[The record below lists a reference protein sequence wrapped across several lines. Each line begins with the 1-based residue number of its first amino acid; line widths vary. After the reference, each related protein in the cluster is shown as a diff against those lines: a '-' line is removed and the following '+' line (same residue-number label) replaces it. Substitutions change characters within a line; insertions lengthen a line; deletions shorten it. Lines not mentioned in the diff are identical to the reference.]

1 MALSAEAAVAV
12 TEFRPST
19 AVRRPSKALFAAAL
33 ALPGL
38 AATLVQAQAATAPTQ
53 TSLELQYSHYQEFQP
68 RAERMEISAPSLF
81 VIAPV
86 GDQWAANLFLTTDS
100 ISGASPLY
108 HDTLSGASGEGIDDF
123 RKAGSINLTR
133 YFERATLRFGGAYS
147 SEDDYIGR
155 SLNVGASLDS
165 EDRNTSYDFAVA
177 VNRDGID
184 SSNGVAEHETR
195 RGEQLSV
202 GLTRVLSPSS
212 IIAASLGFAHGTG
225 YFNDPYKPL
234 DKRPDGRDETTL
246 LVRYNKYYNNA
257 AAALRVSY
265 RYYQD
270 SWALDAHSLEAAWEQ
285 ELAHDFILTP
295 SLRYYSQGKA
305 DFYVDPPFGFGFNPN
320 RNYSAD
326 ARLSAFGAWDVG
338 LKLGLPEFAG
348 WRAEVKFE
356 FYRQKNSWALGS
368 GSAELAPFSAR
379 TWQLGLRHSF

>member
-1 MALSAEAAVAV
+1 MAV
-12 TEFRPST
+12 TE
-19 AVRRPSKALFAAAL
+19 RRPSKALFAAAL
-33 ALPGL
+33 TLPGL
-38 AATLVQAQAATAPTQ
+38 AATLVQAQAASVPTQ

-100 ISGASPLY
+100 MSGASPLY
-108 HDTLSGASGEGIDDF
+108 HDTLSGASGESINDF
-123 RKAGSINLTR
+123 RKAGSINFTR
-133 YFERATLRFGGAYS
+133 YFERAALRFGGAYS

-155 SLNVGASLDS
+155 SLNVGASFDS
-165 EDRNTSYDFAVA
+165 EDRNTSYDFAIA

-184 SSNGVAEHETR
+184 STNGVAEQETR

-212 IIAASLGFAHGTG
+212 IIAASLGFAHGSG

-257 AAALRVSY
+257 DAALRLSY

-270 SWALDAHSLEAAWEQ
+270 SWALDAHTIDAAWEQ
-285 ELAHDFILTP
+285 NLAHDFILTP

-305 DFYVDPPFGFGFNPN
+305 DFYVDPPFGVGFSPN

-326 ARLSAFGAWDVG
+326 ARLSAFGAWDLG

-348 WRAEVKFE
+348 WRAEIKFE

-368 GSAELAPFSAR
+368 GPAELAPFSAR

>member
-12 TEFRPST
+12 TEFTPST
-19 AVRRPSKALFAAAL
+19 AGRRPSKALFAAAL

-38 AATLVQAQAATAPTQ
+38 AATLVQAQAATPPTQ

-86 GDQWAANLFLTTDS
+86 GDQWATNLFLTTDS

-108 HDTLSGASGEGIDDF
+108 HDTLSGASGLGIDDF
-123 RKAGSINLTR
+123 RKAGSINFTR

-184 SSNGVAEHETR
+184 STNGVAEHETR

-202 GLTRVLSPSS
+202 GLTRVLSRSS

-246 LVRYNKYYNNA
+246 LVRYNKYYNSA
-257 AAALRVSY
+257 DAALRLSY

-270 SWALDAHSLEAAWEQ
+270 SWALDAHTIEAAWEQ
-285 ELAHDFILTP
+285 NLAHDFILTP

-305 DFYVDPPFGFGFNPN
+305 DFYVDPPFGEGFYPN

>member
-1 MALSAEAAVAV
+1 MAQSAEVAVAV
-12 TEFRPST
+12 TE
-19 AVRRPSKALFAAAL
+19 RRPSKALFAAAL

-38 AATLVQAQAATAPTQ
+38 ATTLVQAQAASAPTQ

-108 HDTLSGASGEGIDDF
+108 HDTLSGASGEGIEDF
-123 RKAGSINLTR
+123 RKAGSVNFTR
-133 YFERATLRFGGAYS
+133 YFERATLRFGGAFS
-147 SEDDYIGR
+147 TEDDYIGR
-155 SLNVGASLDS
+155 SLNVGTSLDS
-165 EDRNTSYDFAVA
+165 EDRNTTYDFALA
-177 VNRDGID
+177 VNRDGIN
-184 SSNGVAEHETR
+184 STNGVAQAETR

-202 GLTRVLSPSS
+202 GVTRVLSPTS

-234 DKRPDGRDETTL
+234 DKRPDGRDETTV
-246 LVRYNKYYNNA
+246 LVRYNKYYNDA
-257 AAALRVSY
+257 DAALRLSY

-270 SWALDAHSLEAAWEQ
+270 SWALDAHTLEAAWEQ
-285 ELAHDFILTP
+285 NLAHDFIFTP
-295 SLRYYSQGKA
+295 SLRYYNQGKA
-305 DFYVDPPFGFGFNPN
+305 DFYVDPPFGVGFYPN

-326 ARLSAFGAWDVG
+326 ARLSAFGAWDLG
-338 LKLGLPEFAG
+338 LKLGFPEFAG

-368 GSAELAPFSAR
+368 SSAELAPFSAR
-379 TWQLGLRHSF
+379 TWQFGLRHSF

>member
-1 MALSAEAAVAV
+1 MAA
-12 TEFRPST
+12 TE
-19 AVRRPSKALFAAAL
+19 RRPCKALFAAAL

-38 AATLVQAQAATAPTQ
+38 AATLVQAQAATVPTQ

-108 HDTLSGASGEGIDDF
+108 HDTLSGASGEGIEDF

-133 YFERATLRFGGAYS
+133 YFERATLHFGGAYS

-165 EDRNTSYDFAVA
+165 EDRNTSYDVA
-177 VNRDGID
+177 IAFNRDGID
-184 SSNGVAEHETR
+184 STNGVAEHETR
-195 RGEQLSV
+195 RGEQFSV
-202 GLTRVLSPSS
+202 GITRVLSRTS
-212 IIAASLGFAHGTG
+212 IIAASLGFAHGKG

-234 DKRPDGRDETTL
+234 DKRPDGRDESTL
-246 LVRYNKYYNNA
+246 LVRYHKNYNDA
-257 AAALRVSY
+257 DAALRLSY

-270 SWALDAHSLEAAWEQ
+270 TWALDAHTLEAAWEQ
-285 ELAHDFILTP
+285 NLAHDFILTP

-305 DFYVDPPFGFGFNPN
+305 DFYVDPPFGAGFYPN

-326 ARLSAFGAWDVG
+326 ARLSAFGAWDLG
-338 LKLGLPEFAG
+338 LKLGFPEFSG

-368 GSAELAPFSAR
+368 GSAELAAFSAR

>member
-108 HDTLSGASGEGIDDF
+108 HDTLSGASGLGIDDF
-123 RKAGSINLTR
+123 RKAGSINFTR

-184 SSNGVAEHETR
+184 STNGVAEHETR

-202 GLTRVLSPSS
+202 GLTRVLSRSS

-246 LVRYNKYYNNA
+246 LVRYNKYYNSA
-257 AAALRVSY
+257 DAALRLSY

-270 SWALDAHSLEAAWEQ
+270 SWALDAHTIEAAWEQ
-285 ELAHDFILTP
+285 NLAHDFILTP

-305 DFYVDPPFGFGFNPN
+305 DFYVDPPFGEGFYPN

-379 TWQLGLRHSF
+379 TWQLGLKHSF